1 VPKAPRENHRNTTAG
16 PTFLAGLSTWHL
28 SAKAGSVNDRKC
40 NQRHLRADFTGHIFL
55 ATSRCQKP
63 TSDHLF
69 GTLRRFELWDPAQPT
84 RGMPL
89 LSETHFE
96 KACGAPFSWEPFQR
110 STPQTMPESNQIG
123 GMVREAKTP
132 HPI

>member
-1 VPKAPRENHRNTTAG
+1 
-16 PTFLAGLSTWHL
+16 
-28 SAKAGSVNDRKC
+28 VNDRKC
-40 NQRHLRADFTGHIFL
+40 NQRYLRPDFTGHIFL